1 MSTTP
6 ETGGNMPSEQ
16 SGRPNE
22 KPGSVERLL
31 RPFTEMHAG
40 EAGTALLMFLNLF
53 LLLTGY
59 YILRTIREPLI
70 LASGAEVKSYASA
83 GQALTLMGFVPLYA
97 WFSSQVGRRKLILGF
112 ILFFGV
118 CLELFSLAGHAGL
131 PYVGIVYYIWVGIFS
146 LATIAQFWSFAND
159 IYRREAGERLF
170 PFIFLG
176 ATLGAP
182 VGAKIAEWLFEA
194 KIGPYDMMHVTTVL
208 LGVHLWLYWLIDRR
222 ESRRPSQ
229 AAASA
234 TPLSSAGGFK
244 LVFSSR
250 YLTLLAALIL
260 LLNVVNT
267 MGNYIV
273 DKSVVQA
280 ADAAIKAD
288 PSLSKDAF
296 FGAFYG
302 RFSFYFSTL
311 GLLLQAFAVSRIV
324 KYLGMPGVL
333 LALPLVALGAYGLI
347 AAGAGLAMIRWA
359 KIAENATDYSVMNTA
374 RQLVWLPTSR
384 DEKYKAKQAIDTFF
398 VRTGDL
404 LQAVVVFAGTHWLT
418 LGVRGFAVVNLV
430 LIAAWLAVAFRLL
443 NEYGIIMRKRVDAAA
458 AGAEAA

>member
-1 MSTTP
+1 MTTASDAP
-6 ETGGNMPSEQ
+6 GEPKGPS
-16 SGRPNE
+16 SANDD
-22 KPGSVERLL
+22 PGLVGRLL
-31 RPFTEMHAG
+31 RPFTEVRAG
-40 EAGTALLMFLNLF
+40 EVGTALLMFLNLF
-53 LLLTGY
+53 LLLLGY

-83 GQALTLMGFVPLYA
+83 GQAITLMGFVPLYA
-97 WFSSQVGRRKLILGF
+97 WFSSKVGRRRLILGF
-112 ILFFGV
+112 ILFFAV
-118 CLELFSLAGHAGL
+118 CLELFSLAGRAGL

-194 KIGPYDMMHVTTVL
+194 QIGPYEMMHVTTAL
-208 LGVHLWLYWLIDRR
+208 LAVHLWLYWVIDSR
-222 ESRRPSQ
+222 ESQRPSQ
-229 AAASA
+229 AAAAA

-250 YLTLLAALIL
+250 YLTLLAVLIL
-260 LLNVVNT
+260 LLNIVNT

-280 ADAAIKAD
+280 ADAAMKAD
-288 PSLSKDAF
+288 PTLDKAAF

-324 KYLGMPGVL
+324 KHFGLPGVL
-333 LALPLVALGAYGLI
+333 LALPFVALGAYGLI
-347 AAGAGLAMIRWA
+347 AAGAGLAIIRWA

-404 LQAVVVFAGTHWLT
+404 VQAGVVFAGTHWLA

-443 NEYGIIMRKRVDAAA
+443 REYGVIMRQRVEAA
-458 AGAEAA
+458 AGGAPPA